1 MTAIALDDEPLALEI
16 IQSFAAQISDL
27 YLEKTFTKVSDAK
40 KYLLRYPVDII
51 FLDINMPEMSGIEFY
66 KNISQETKVIFTTA
80 YSEFAVLGFEVQAVD
95 YLLKPYSFE
104 RFEQAIQK
112 GRESLKSKLK
122 SDINSKTQLLIRAD
136 YQLLKIDLD
145 SIQLIESLADY
156 IKIKLAGNKFLTV
169 RMTMKA
175 MLKKLPDREFIRVH
189 RSYIIPIRRIQSIRN
204 KIIYLDDMEIQV
216 GHSYETEVAKRFS
229 I

>member
-216 GHSYETEVAKRFS
+216 GHSYETEVAKRFT

>member
-122 SDINSKTQLLIRAD
+122 SDINSKPQLLIRAD

-216 GHSYETEVAKRFS
+216 GHSYETEVAKRFT

>member
-136 YQLLKIDLD
+136 YQ
-145 SIQLIESLADY
+145 
-156 IKIKLAGNKFLTV
+156 
-169 RMTMKA
+169 
-175 MLKKLPDREFIRVH
+175 
-189 RSYIIPIRRIQSIRN
+189 
-204 KIIYLDDMEIQV
+204 
-216 GHSYETEVAKRFS
+216 
-229 I
+229 

>member
-1 MTAIALDDEPLALEI
+1 
-16 IQSFAAQISDL
+16 
-27 YLEKTFTKVSDAK
+27 
-40 KYLLRYPVDII
+40 
-51 FLDINMPEMSGIEFY
+51 MSGIEFY